1 MRPDAGSRL
10 APTATHVKDCTMSSV
25 GESIVRGIGIA
36 IGVAF
41 GAVFALFMI
50 TAVVFVFAAGIGA
63 GMARA
68 GGTTTPDGVEHVFME
83 GRRGAGNK
91 LLAVRVDGVIL
102 GAPTR
107 DVPTQFFR
115 VGITYGYQ
123 VRRALEDAAR
133 NDDVKGVLLH
143 VQTPGGTI
151 FGSRA
156 IHEGVMAV
164 RKANKPVIAY
174 IEGLS
179 ASGGVMATAGADRI
193 FADHGSFI
201 GSVGVL
207 GPMLIFYNRPVAFD
221 GGLIGGGITTEGG
234 IEQTVIMAGRGK
246 DLGNPFR
253 RPTPDEVASL
263 QRGVENEYGQ
273 FVQHVATHRGI
284 DETVVREEMGAHIF
298 GTDAARALRLID
310 DTLDQRQSLAQL
322 AEMAQVGEDYQLVR
336 PRFEQ
341 ATLFGQLF
349 GVWLDRPAARVAEPA
364 RGVPTLDAATCE
376 AILREPLVY
385 HGDPRA
391 LCR

>member
-1 MRPDAGSRL
+1 
-10 APTATHVKDCTMSSV
+10 MSSV

-36 IGVAF
+36 IGIAF
-41 GAVFALFMI
+41 GAVFALFMVGV
-50 TAVVFVFAAGIGA
+50 VVFVFAAGLGA

-68 GGTTTPDGVEHVFME
+68 GGDTRGDGTEHTFME
-83 GRRGAGNK
+83 GRRGATNK
-91 LLAVRVDGVIL
+91 LLSVRVDGIIL
-102 GAPTR
+102 GTPAR
-107 DVPTQFFR
+107 DVSTQFFQM
-115 VGITYGYQ
+115 GITYGYQ

-133 NDDVKGVLLH
+133 NDEVRGVLLH

-174 IEGLS
+174 VEGLS
-179 ASGGVMATAGADRI
+179 ASGGVMAMAGADRI
-193 FADHGSFI
+193 VADHGSFI
-201 GSVGVL
+201 GSIGVL
-207 GPMLIFYNRPVAFD
+207 GPMLVFYNRPVAFD

-263 QRGVENEYGQ
+263 QRGVETAYAE
-273 FVQHVATHRGI
+273 FVHHVATNRGI
-284 DETVVREEMGAHIF
+284 EETVIRDQMGAHIF
-298 GTDAARALRLID
+298 GTEAARELRLID
-310 DTLDQRQSLAQL
+310 DTLDRRQAIDQL
-322 AEMAQVGEDYQLVR
+322 AEMAKVGDDYQLVR

-349 GVWLDRPAARVAEPA
+349 GVWLDRPSARAVEPA
-364 RGVPTLDAATCE
+364 GVPTLDAATCE

-385 HGDPRA
+385 QGDPRA
-391 LCR
+391 LCRPAR